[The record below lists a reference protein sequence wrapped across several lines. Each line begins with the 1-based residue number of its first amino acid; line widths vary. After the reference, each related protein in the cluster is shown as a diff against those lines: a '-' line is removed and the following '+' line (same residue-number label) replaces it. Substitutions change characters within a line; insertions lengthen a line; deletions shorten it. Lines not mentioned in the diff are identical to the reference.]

1 MKYIYINHYK
11 LLCNNINHSLKK
23 ELNIN
28 DDIEYQNSLDNL
40 INNWIQPTTY
50 GLNNSERIIP
60 IHYFDDN
67 NDSLNINMFY
77 ELTKDIRNCIPL
89 NEIQLNY
96 VKTLPREKIIELLE
110 LYNLCL
116 HNITEI
122 INQLK

>member
-11 LLCNNINHSLKK
+11 LFCNNINPSLKK

-28 DDIEYQNSLDNL
+28 DDIVYQDSLDNL
-40 INNWIQPTTY
+40 INIWIPPTTY

-77 ELTKDIRNCIPL
+77 ELTKDVRNLIPL

-96 VKTLPREKIIELLE
+96 VKTLPRQKIIELLE
-110 LYNLCL
+110 LYNFCL
-116 HNITEI
+116 KNINKI
-122 INQLK
+122 IDKLE